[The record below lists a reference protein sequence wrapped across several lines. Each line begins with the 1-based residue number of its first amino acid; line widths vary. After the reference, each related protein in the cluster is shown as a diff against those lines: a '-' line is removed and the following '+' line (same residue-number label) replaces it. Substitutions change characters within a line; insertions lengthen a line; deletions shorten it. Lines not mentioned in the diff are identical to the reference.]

1 MKKEE
6 FIADLVQLKMSLARP
21 LASNHMYAEPNL
33 TYAVIE
39 TLIATF
45 MDKYKVKYE
54 DVIKVLQERSLN
66 PNLK

>member
-21 LASNHMYAEPNL
+21 LVNNHMYVEPNI
-33 TYAVIE
+33 TYTVIE

-45 MDKYKVKYE
+45 IDKYKVKYE

>member
-6 FIADLVQLKMSLARP
+6 FIADLIQLKMSLARP
-21 LASNHMYAEPNL
+21 LASNHMYVEPNL

-45 MDKYKVKYE
+45 MDKYQVKYE